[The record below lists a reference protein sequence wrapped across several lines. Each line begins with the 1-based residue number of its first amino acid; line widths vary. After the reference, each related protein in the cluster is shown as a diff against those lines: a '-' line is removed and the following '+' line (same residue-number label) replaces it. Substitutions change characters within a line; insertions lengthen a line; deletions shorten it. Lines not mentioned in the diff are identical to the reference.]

1 MMSKSGKKNTV
12 KSVEAAPSNPEIMH
26 NRYDS
31 LYKVGSAAF
40 VAISVS
46 FALGYYVLREIKKHK
61 ETLISRDLSKGY
73 MLMKAVL
80 KQVNKEISE
89 IEQVGLQQIRMELD
103 QVNESKIEL
112 DVLESMQNMDSFN
125 DLGRN
130 DEILKLVEL
139 IKTSSKSL
147 ELKVGDLQEQLWKL
161 MEKADGV
168 VPSQLVSQVE
178 EKYKDHIEKHSDIYQ
193 RANLMGTKIRDQRK
207 KTILK
212 AEKVDD
218 AINSVR
224 IQVNKL

>member
-1 MMSKSGKKNTV
+1 
-12 KSVEAAPSNPEIMH
+12 
-26 NRYDS
+26 
-31 LYKVGSAAF
+31 
-40 VAISVS
+40 
-46 FALGYYVLREIKKHK
+46 
-61 ETLISRDLSKGY
+61 
-73 MLMKAVL
+73 MKAVL